1 MDVKCQVK
9 VSHLT
14 LGNRE
19 GHEEVKT
26 YKTGDILIIP
36 EKLAKELGTSVIILG
51 SFEKEVEKE
60 PKDEIRGGRS
70 AKTRKH

>member
-19 GHEEVKT
+19 GHEEIKT
-26 YKTGDILIIP
+26 YKTGDILRIP

-51 SFEKEVEKE
+51 SIEKEVENE
-60 PKDEIRGGRS
+60 PKDEIRGKRR
-70 AKTRKH
+70 AKTRKD